1 MALWKKSKES
11 INSMIRGQEDD
22 DDEDG
27 TGSLNT
33 TVECVAEDVNETLL
47 RFKFIIEASSR
58 RRRSSRVRERLSV
71 TGSVM

>member
-1 MALWKKSKES
+1 
-11 INSMIRGQEDD
+11 MIRGQDD

-33 TVECVAEDVNETLL
+33 TVECVAEDVNEALL

-58 RRRSSRVRERLSV
+58 RRRSSRVASERKIVGDGLCDVS
-71 TGSVM
+71 MR

>member
-1 MALWKKSKES
+1 MALRRKKSKES
-11 INSMIRGQEDD
+11 INSMIRGQDD

-33 TVECVAEDVNETLL
+33 TVECVADDVNEALL

-58 RRRSSRVRERLSV
+58 RRRRVRERLSV